1 MASYRT
7 PLSRARGLGSAK
19 HGAGLWIG
27 ERITSIAL
35 VPLVI
40 WAVYSGLTLAAAD
53 YAGAAAWVHSPVN
66 AVLVVLL
73 IAVGFWHMHSGL
85 RVVVEDYVDHPL
97 ARGGVLIVNLF
108 VCALGAGLAIFSVVK
123 VAILGGAY

>member
-1 MASYRT
+1 MTGFRT

-19 HGAGLWIG
+19 HGAGHWIG

-35 VPLVI
+35 VPLIV

-53 YAGAAAWVHSPVN
+53 YAGAVAWLQSPVN
-66 AVLVVLL
+66 AVLTVLL
-73 IAVGFWHMHSGL
+73 IAVGFWHMHAGL
-85 RVVVEDYVDHPL
+85 RVVIEDYVSGTLP
-97 ARGGVLIVNLF
+97 RGGALIANLF
-108 VCALGAGLAIFSVVK
+108 VCALGAGLAIFSVLK